1 MALLWSQGQ
10 LLADSTDSHPGF
22 GLHRT
27 EEGKVGSRGPPVMEG
42 GGQGWEARPGCVLGG
57 LRVTCH
63 FEDSKWSNQRPCASE
78 TVKAFVVDRRYE

>member
-27 EEGKVGSRGPPVMEG
+27 EEGEVGSRGPPVLEG
-42 GGQGWEARPGCVLGG
+42 GWAGMGSQAWLCPRGAPRSPS
-57 LRVTCH
+57 LRGFQV
-63 FEDSKWSNQRPCASE
+63 E
-78 TVKAFVVDRRYE
+78 

>member
-27 EEGKVGSRGPPVMEG
+27 EEGEVGSRGPPVMEG
-42 GGQGWEARPGCVLGG
+42 GGQG
-57 LRVTCH
+57 
-63 FEDSKWSNQRPCASE
+63 
-78 TVKAFVVDRRYE
+78 